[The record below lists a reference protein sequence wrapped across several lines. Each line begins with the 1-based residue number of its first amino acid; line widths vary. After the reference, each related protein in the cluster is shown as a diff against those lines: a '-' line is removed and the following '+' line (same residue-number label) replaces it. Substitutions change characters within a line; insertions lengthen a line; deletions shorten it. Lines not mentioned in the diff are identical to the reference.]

1 MNAIQAMVQQQ
12 VATNHSAIA
21 AKALPVG
28 FSKAMTEALSK
39 SVAKAKAEEAADGK
53 WLALSKMLYS
63 EGWTPAT
70 IDQSLVGKQNRDT
83 IRNGMIDSWPNES
96 ERAHLKADPS
106 TLNDDQK
113 KRVKAIRQ
121 TFGPNMSNI
130 EKYLA
135 RLVAEA
141 AKAEAEAKAKAE
153 LEAAI
158 AAGTATVKTEAEV
171 KAEKAAAAKAE
182 AEAKALKQFR
192 KALTDAARYV
202 SNMTG
207 VEQEDGT
214 PVDLVK
220 AKAEIEAILGRFP
233 TSFAV

>member
-1 MNAIQAMVQQQ
+1 MNAIEQMTQQAL
-12 VATNHSAIA
+12 ATNHTAA
-21 AKALPVG
+21 MAKALPTG
-28 FSKAMTEALSK
+28 FHKVMGEALRK
-39 SVAKAKAEEAADGK
+39 EDAKAKAEEAASGK
-53 WLALSKMLYS
+53 WQSLAKILYEAEWRLAS
-63 EGWTPAT
+63 
-70 IDQSLVGKQNRDT
+70 IDQSQVGKQNREVLRT
-83 IRNGMIDSWPNES
+83 GMVESWPNDS
-96 ERAHLKADPS
+96 ERANLKADPA
-106 TLNDDQK
+106 TLTDDQK
-113 KRVKAIRQ
+113 KRNKVIRAS
-121 TFGPNMSNI
+121 FGPNFKLI
-130 EKYLA
+130 EKYLKA
-135 RLVAEA
+135 LEEAEA
-141 AKAEAEAKAKAE
+141 KAKAEALAKAE

-158 AAGTATVKTEAEV
+158 AAGTAVVKTEAEV

-220 AKAEIEAILGRFP
+220 AKQDIEAILGRFP